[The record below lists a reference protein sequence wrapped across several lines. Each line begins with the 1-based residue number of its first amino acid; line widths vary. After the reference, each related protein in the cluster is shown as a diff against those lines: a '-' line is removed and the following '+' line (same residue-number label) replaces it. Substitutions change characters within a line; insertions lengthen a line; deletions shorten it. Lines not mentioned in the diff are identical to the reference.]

1 MQVNLHATSFRL
13 RDDTESLKE
22 TVGLVKFLED
32 HKVPFTRY
40 TTPKTLQSGIT
51 FPEEKRVQWHENDR
65 AVEIP
70 CSTIEELQKYCK
82 DYDCTFIVHDEY
94 IQVTFP

>member
-1 MQVNLHATSFRL
+1 MQVNLNATSFCMRN
-13 RDDTESLKE
+13 DTESSKE
-22 TVGLVKFLED
+22 TVGLVKFMED
-32 HKVPFTRY
+32 HKVPFKQITVL
-40 TTPKTLQSGIT
+40 KTVQSGIT

-65 AVEIP
+65 AVEVP